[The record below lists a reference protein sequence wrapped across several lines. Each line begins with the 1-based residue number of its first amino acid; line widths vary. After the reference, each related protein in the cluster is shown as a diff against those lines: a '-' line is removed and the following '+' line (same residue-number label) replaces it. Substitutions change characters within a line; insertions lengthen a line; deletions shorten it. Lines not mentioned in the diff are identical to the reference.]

1 MHIIHLRKPIELFW
15 LLLTALARST
25 WSAADGTVGTNY
37 PDSSSSSF
45 FLFFLPVR
53 WLHLI
58 TVAAGEKLII
68 KMYRS
73 RLCALASYIYQV

>member
-45 FLFFLPVR
+45 FSFLSPR
-53 WLHLI
+53 
-58 TVAAGEKLII
+58 
-68 KMYRS
+68 
-73 RLCALASYIYQV
+73 ALATLNNSCSGREADH

>member
-73 RLCALASYIYQV
+73 RLCAYNCTTGG